1 MIAIRRPEVA
11 ADFLRKLVAAN
22 PSDVA
27 SLNALGVSYDLMG
40 QHDQASATYR
50 QGLTITPASV
60 ALRNNLA
67 LSLALQNQFAE
78 AVDLIR
84 PVAEGPE
91 ATRRSR
97 QNLALVYG
105 LQGDLGGAARLG
117 RADLDPVDLKNNLA
131 YFATVRGLESPAV
144 RAEALA
150 PDQLA
155 ELDRPSTAPGGRTT
169 RPAPPPTSIAPAA
182 VQTAPLPAPLGSA
195 VPDAPAAGPRQL
207 TPGSGELGANPEPAG
222 GWFVD
227 VGSFAEAA
235 ALERWRTL
243 RAKHAAALSG
253 LDKLAGAGAGLEPLL
268 VGPMASEQAAAA
280 LCGQLGDDT
289 ATCRPVR
296 L

>member
-1 MIAIRRPEVA
+1 
-11 ADFLRKLVAAN
+11 
-22 PSDVA
+22 
-27 SLNALGVSYDLMG
+27 MG

-50 QGLTITPASV
+50 QGLTIAPASV
-60 ALRNNLA
+60 SLRNNLA

-117 RADLDPVDLKNNLA
+117 RADLDPGDLKNNLA

-155 ELDRPSTAPGGRTT
+155 ELDGPSTAPAGRDHPSAHRRR
-169 RPAPPPTSIAPAA
+169 RPSRPPRPRPHLPPRRCVPPFPRRPPQAPA
-182 VQTAPLPAPLGSA
+182 S
-195 VPDAPAAGPRQL
+195 
-207 TPGSGELGANPEPAG
+207 
-222 GWFVD
+222 
-227 VGSFAEAA
+227 
-235 ALERWRTL
+235 
-243 RAKHAAALSG
+243 
-253 LDKLAGAGAGLEPLL
+253 
-268 VGPMASEQAAAA
+268 
-280 LCGQLGDDT
+280 
-289 ATCRPVR
+289 
-296 L
+296 